1 MPDASRARRVLVVD
15 DEPLIRWS
23 LTQALQDGGFEVR
36 QAASGADAVR
46 CAMSDDAFAV
56 VLLDFRLPDS
66 DSLTLLAQLRQLLPE
81 AAVILMTA
89 YSTPEV
95 AQGALELG
103 AVRVVGKPFDMSEM
117 ASLVAACE
125 RPGESQGLSSVEPR
139 QVDIEGN
146 T

>member
-103 AVRVVGKPFDMSEM
+103 AVRVVGKPFDMGEM